1 MEEQIQFLTKQKL
14 EEVLQVGKVD
24 AGSGTLFG
32 VRTQSQPRKNGLTL
46 VISTGGSGMSAI
58 KTALQTANWKL
69 TPDFSNYVKF
79 IVVDSSTS
87 EIAEA
92 KKQGVDILNISSPG
106 AAERIQ
112 KRNTFYKQFVPANYD
127 VTLLNMDGSS
137 QNRMTGKIKL
147 YDANSGMTNVEVLRE
162 MIENLFMNEWK
173 ALIDLPVDIMILTGI
188 SGGTGSGTFLDLAA
202 QARRACPV
210 ISDVRVF
217 GYIMLPDTAERYANS
232 STAKNSLYRNCFA
245 ALKELESYM
254 SIDLEADREEY
265 FPSQFKANE
274 VIISKITRLYDYPVL
289 ISGDYD
295 EAVSMIAETIVN
307 SIADSGGEFE
317 QRAFYSNNL
326 VMRATAMSKLEML
339 DAGVLKPDAC
349 PEDSHLY
356 CGIGYAQASI
366 PEKIVI
372 PNIISRINRKMYV
385 KQEILGVE
393 GARSAAFCTTERRLD
408 RVDFE
413 RQMRVLLNLD
423 DRVKLDENSLC
434 NKVIAI
440 LRAKGKLGQNNSELS
455 RQDIVAGRT
464 AEYIRNFNVDKTVT
478 KAVPLFIEEIEKLYL
493 DLERQARLVMNLYGP
508 RAIEYLYE
516 GKGNDNEKGVPEDY
530 SDICLKRQI
539 EVVASALAKF
549 AGMPGRY
556 PRNLEQKGL
565 LGNIVQSITKSD
577 EDEWKDR
584 AQQAAQA
591 GVYCQ
596 ICTKMIGMNGGWKK
610 SYEDRVVR
618 FKDCTVRFA
627 QVFEMLMNYYT
638 DVGSSLDSTDYR
650 EFANTSG
657 DPNGVN
663 LCSDSSVYNWVVDC
677 VERKVNSVDIGA
689 AKTALVTD
697 FYENTEDWVSADPG
711 KARKAFDDVMSR
723 IASIGKYSVA
733 TGGLDLTITDYFN
746 EVLKDIDPTQQAV
759 KIDKTVNDIMKRLL
773 QSSAPSLAMK
783 RGKIGHINKVI
794 LVPRK
799 LMIGSHRPDIEK
811 AFRKYLSDY
820 DTMAVSTVVDSIV
833 CYQASVANALSNLK
847 DLELW
852 ENGYEDVQSAIG
864 TTHLHNGEYITL
876 HMDSGRSQYSELTK
890 SETDFFRRVK
900 GSSGELLSMDEE
912 IIYGTGLSWKNY
924 PSVNL
929 RRYGNDFTTDIATSE
944 GRYRREIFD
953 KKIDEALRLG
963 IIECEETAENV
974 YKYFINLIPSD
985 WNNLDVQKYKQVED
999 GRFVRGIRL
1008 FYYLSEQ
1015 NTYSNAPFRK
1025 QIMLYNSEPFG
1036 SSGFDFNEIIR
1047 REHWDHMV
1055 IERTHRD
1062 YMKRIMRKA
1071 TGLYQELEDTLY
1083 KFYDI
1088 EKNLSS
1094 REIYELLVRIDNGYA
1109 PTDTDKQRIKSVK
1122 HIQWHNIQ
1130 KLPYCIGL
1138 LSNISSLNISGNVI
1152 ENFSAI
1158 SSLKQL
1164 CSLDLSCTNIENL
1177 SEISSLENI
1186 VYLDLSGC
1194 ENLKDIN
1201 ALSSMTS
1208 LTSLVLNGLHIAKI
1222 PENLIDLGLN
1232 FIFSDPL
1239 YKTIPGIYI
1248 HGLTLDDQPIE
1259 IFHQGREAIIAYL
1272 ESQKS
1277 GSSPVNECKV
1287 VFLGDG
1293 GAGKTLMI
1301 DRLMHDGKKSEEFT
1315 GESTPGIYISS
1326 KKYWIDGEKIKLH
1339 FWDFGGQEI
1348 MHSMHRLFLT
1358 NRTLYVVVANA
1369 RDNKANGQAWY
1380 WIRNIKSFANGAPIL
1395 LVVNQKDQCPGVSIN
1410 WNGLVN
1416 EYPVLKDV
1424 KIISALNDTPDEF
1437 NREIRDT
1444 VCRIVSE
1451 MDSVHTPFARAWLSL
1466 MNNLQ
1471 NMKDDYITSDIFY
1484 GMCRN
1489 NGIETSNR
1497 VLDEVI
1503 NWYQDLGV
1511 CFYSRKNPASE
1522 QYMVLKPRW
1531 LLNALYI
1538 LVFNGRLYATN
1549 GVISEKDIYKL
1560 ILTSEPD
1567 VKVRKVWED
1576 IKYVP
1581 LQVQYIIDVL
1591 LNFELI
1597 YRLEKGKHQ
1606 GREYFFIPMLCDE
1619 NEPKTIGDYES
1630 DEEAFHVSYRYT
1642 YLPENILHRLMVRC
1656 GDELNLEMVWRTG
1669 AAFERTSCHWK
1680 ALVRIKDNNLDIYV
1694 KAGNQEIYPANTYL
1708 EMIRES
1714 VKEINQ
1720 LYGLTANEF
1729 ISYRRNG
1736 IEDSFNYKM
1745 LTGTKEHGGHEVFS
1759 IEFDRMIPIDE
1770 ILGLVRGSK
1779 DSMTQDVIEVIL
1791 SALADMSNRSGDFE
1805 SKGEEEITRD
1815 VEAAIKQIL
1824 NDRYQ
1829 IQIARE
1835 YTMGRAKKKIG
1846 ETDLYF
1852 YRHEK
1857 GKLENLYILENK
1869 NMHTFDFKKQYGQLI
1884 GYLNPEFTAGITI
1897 SINKKLEWEAAFDK
1911 IESKLRELKD
1921 EGEDFV
1927 PININR
1933 KMTVNRTQYIKS
1945 EHIVPETRKPMTI
1958 YHLVLQIS
1966 DQARQEAARKARQR

>member
-1 MEEQIQFLTKQKL
+1 MEVPIQFLTKEKL

-24 AGSGTLFG
+24 AGNGTLFG
-32 VRTQSQPRKNGLTL
+32 VRTKRQPRKDGLTL

-58 KTALQTANWKL
+58 KAAFQIANQKL
-69 TPDFSNYVKF
+69 TPDFTNYVKF
-79 IVVDSSTS
+79 IAVDSSTG

-92 KKQGVDILNISSPG
+92 KNQGIEILNISSPG

-112 KRNTFYKQFVPANYD
+112 MRNTFYKQFVPANYD

-147 YDANSGMTNVEVLRE
+147 YDVNGGKTNDEILRE
-162 MIENLFMNEWK
+162 LIEYIFKNEWK
-173 ALIDLPVDIMILTGI
+173 SVANLPIDIVILTGI
-188 SGGTGSGTFLDLAA
+188 SGGTGSGTFLDLAV
-202 QARRACPV
+202 QARSACPPTN
-210 ISDVRVF
+210 DVRVF

-232 STAKNSLYRNCFA
+232 STVKNSFYRNGFA

-265 FPSQFKANE
+265 FPSQVKANDV
-274 VIISKITRLYDYPVL
+274 VIKKIHRPYDYPVL

-307 SIADSGGEFE
+307 SIADSDGEFGH
-317 QRAFYSNNL
+317 RAFYSNNL
-326 VMRATAMSKLEML
+326 VMRAIAMSNLEML

-366 PEKIVI
+366 PERVVI
-372 PNIISRINRKMYV
+372 SNVISRINRKMYDR
-385 KQEILGVE
+385 QEILGVE

-423 DRVKLDENSLC
+423 NRVRLDENSLC

-455 RQDIVAGRT
+455 RQDIVAGKT
-464 AEYIRNFNVDKTVT
+464 AEYIRNFNVDMTVT

-493 DLERQARLVMNLYGP
+493 DIERQARLVMNLYGP

-530 SDICLKRQI
+530 SDICLKKQI
-539 EVVASALAKF
+539 EVVASAFSRYART
-549 AGMPGRY
+549 PGRY

-565 LGNIVQSITKSD
+565 LSNIVQGITKSD
-577 EDEWKDR
+577 ENEWKRR
-584 AQQAAQA
+584 AQQAAQQD
-591 GVYCQ
+591 VYCQ
-596 ICTKMIGMNGGWKK
+596 ISTKMTGMNGGWKK
-610 SYEDRVVR
+610 NYEDRVVR
-618 FKDCTVRFA
+618 FKDCAVRFA
-627 QVFEMLMNYYT
+627 HVLEMLMDYYT
-638 DVGSSLDSTDYR
+638 GVGSSLDFTDYR

-663 LCSDSSVYNWVVDC
+663 LCSDSSVYSWVIDC
-677 VERKVNSVDIGA
+677 VERKVNSVYIGA

-711 KARKAFDDVMSR
+711 KARKAFDDIMSR

-733 TGGLDLTITDYFN
+733 TGGLELTITDYFD
-746 EVLKDIDPTQQAV
+746 EVLKDIDPTHQAV
-759 KIDKTVNDIMKRLL
+759 KIDNTVSDIMKRLL
-773 QSSAPSLAMK
+773 QYSAPSLATK
-783 RGKIGHINKVI
+783 GGKVGHINKVI

-799 LMIGSHRPDIEK
+799 LMTGTHGPDIEK
-811 AFRKYLSDY
+811 SFRKYISDG
-820 DTMAVSTVVDSIV
+820 DTMVVSAVVDAVV
-833 CYQASVANALSNLK
+833 CYQASVANALSDLK
-847 DLELW
+847 DLDLW
-852 ENGYEDVQSAIG
+852 ENGYEDAQLDVG
-864 TTHLHNGEYITL
+864 TMHLHNGEYTTL

-890 SETDFFRRVK
+890 SETDFLRRVK

-912 IIYGTGLSWKNY
+912 IIYGTGLSWHNY
-924 PSVNL
+924 PSVNI
-929 RRYGNDFTTDIATSE
+929 RRYGNDFTSDIATSE
-944 GRYRREIFD
+944 GRYRRDFFN
-953 KKIDEALRLG
+953 KKIDLALRLG
-963 IIECEETAENV
+963 IIECEETGENV

-985 WNNLDVQKYKQVED
+985 WNNLNVQGYKQIED
-999 GRFVRGIRL
+999 GRFVRGKRL
-1008 FYYLSEQ
+1008 FEYLKQ
-1015 NTYSNAPFRK
+1015 NNIYSFAPYRK
-1025 QIMLYNSEPFG
+1025 QIMLYNSVAFG

-1047 REHWDHMV
+1047 REHWDHV
-1055 IERTHRD
+1055 AIERTHRD

-1094 REIYELLVRIDNGYA
+1094 REIYDLLVRIDNGYA
-1109 PTDTDKQRIKSVK
+1109 PTDTEKQRIENVK

-1130 KLPYCIGL
+1130 KLPYCIGM
-1138 LSNISSLNISGNVI
+1138 LSNITSLNISGNAI

-1164 CSLDLSCTNIENL
+1164 NSLDLSCTNIENL

-1194 ENLKDIN
+1194 ENLKDIS
-1201 ALSSMTS
+1201 ALSNMTS

-1222 PENLIDLGLN
+1222 PESLIDLGLN
-1232 FIFSDPL
+1232 FIFSDSL
-1239 YKTIPGIYI
+1239 YKTIPGIYV
-1248 HGLTLDDQPIE
+1248 HDLTLDDQPIE

-1301 DRLMHDGKKSEEFT
+1301 DRLMHDGRKSEDFT
-1315 GESTPGIYISS
+1315 GESTPGIYISP
-1326 KKYWIDGEKIKLH
+1326 KIYWIDSEKIKLH

-1358 NRTLYVVVANA
+1358 NRTLYVVVTNA

-1410 WNGLVN
+1410 WNGLAN
-1416 EYPVLKDV
+1416 EYPLLKDV
-1424 KIISALNDTPDEF
+1424 KIISALNDSPDEF
-1437 NREIRDT
+1437 NREIRDAI
-1444 VCRIVSE
+1444 CRVVSE

-1484 GMCRN
+1484 GMCRD
-1489 NGIETSNR
+1489 NGIETSNE
-1497 VLDEVI
+1497 VLDEII

-1549 GVISEKDIYKL
+1549 GVISEQDIYKL

-1567 VKVRKVWED
+1567 VKVRKVWKD

-1597 YRLEKGKHQ
+1597 YRLEKGKYQ

-1619 NEPKTIGDYES
+1619 NEPKTIEAYES
-1630 DEEAFHVSYRYT
+1630 DEETFHVSYRYT
-1642 YLPENILHRLMVRC
+1642 YLPENILHRLMVRR
-1656 GDELNLEMVWRTG
+1656 GDELNLGMVWRTG
-1669 AAFERTSCHWK
+1669 AVFEQKNCKWH
-1680 ALVRIKDNNLDIYV
+1680 ALVRIKDNVLDVYV
-1694 KAGNQEIYPANTYL
+1694 KAGNQDVAPASVYL
-1708 EMIRES
+1708 DMLRES
-1714 VKEINQ
+1714 VYLINSI
-1720 LYGLTANEF
+1720 YGLNAEEF
-1729 ISYRRNG
+1729 LSYRQDG
-1736 IEDSFNYKM
+1736 QEDCFDYETLMGS
-1745 LTGTKEHGGHEVFS
+1745 KESGLSEIYSKVFKRRIS
-1759 IEFDRMIPIDE
+1759 INE
-1770 ILGLVRGSK
+1770 ILGIIRK
-1779 DSMTQDVIEVIL
+1779 PQDSITKDVIEIIL
-1791 SALADMSNRSGDFE
+1791 SALVDMSNRCIDFE
-1805 SKGEEEITRD
+1805 GKGEEEITRD

-1824 NDRYQ
+1824 NDKYQ

-1869 NMHTFDFKKQYGQLI
+1869 NMHSFDFKKQYEQLI
-1884 GYLNPEFTAGITI
+1884 GYLNPSFKAGITL
-1897 SINKKLEWEAAFDK
+1897 SINRNLRWEEAFDK
-1911 IESKLRELKD
+1911 IEGELRVLKD
-1921 EGEDFV
+1921 EGKEFA

-1933 KMTVNRTQYIKS
+1933 KMTVNRTVYIKS
-1945 EHIVPETRKPMTI
+1945 EHIVSETSKPMTI

-1966 DQARQEAARKARQR
+1966 DKVRREIARKARQ